1 LKLDDLLKTAI
12 SRVETVHVVRTALN
26 PLLWL
31 DGIALTLALAA
42 AIWITDPLLR
52 DAFFVLAALGVLAT
66 IIAYF
71 VLLFR
76 DPDRLQSEEYRLRQS
91 ALQLLIAKGGDEKIV
106 DAATQI
112 ARVENL
118 LGGFGDGEEK

>member
-1 LKLDDLLKTAI
+1 MKLDDLLKTAI